1 MHKKNLQ
8 FFSKFLLKKTLET
21 MTPVAHHANVSHEII
36 VSLINAAWCATG
48 VMIFGFLVKSTY
60 QAVMAAT

>member
-1 MHKKNLQ
+1 
-8 FFSKFLLKKTLET
+8 
-21 MTPVAHHANVSHEII
+21 MTPVAHHANVSREII

-48 VMIFGFLVKSTY
+48 VMVFSFLVKSTY